1 MSTFARR
8 YVVVKSY
15 YGLGGD
21 LCTLLGAWRLAR
33 RLDRHLVVDW
43 SGGRYGS
50 VADGNLFARFFSSPH
65 VLSPADVLG
74 LAGMSA
80 FPREWQG
87 RTALPPVTYL
97 EGVDLTRSRPEDVPP
112 DCTAQCIV
120 ITRDSSQLMP
130 NLAEFGLL
138 AAELV
143 LREELE
149 GSVASLIGTLATKKH
164 SIGLHFR
171 HGNGERKVMAPD
183 PRWFRNRING
193 KLKQLELGSD
203 DLALYVATDCEATL
217 RYFKN
222 YYPGTVS
229 LPKVYRPNGSGA
241 LHVAR
246 DDLST
251 DQKIQMA
258 REAVIDMFA
267 LARCTTFIGSRGY
280 FSLIPRLLRQDR
292 NCIIY
297 PGVRV
302 VTPDEILVKYAPA
315 RSDPVYGP
323 VIKRMKLPID
333 GLLVQSVGGQRT
345 LRYYEDAVYSV
356 PAGTASLGDDEMLA
370 IRRAVVAR
378 RTY

>member
-33 RLDRHLVVDW
+33 HLDRHLVVDW

-50 VADGNLFARFFSSPH
+50 VDDGNLFARFFSSPQ
-65 VLSPADVLG
+65 VLCPADVPG
-74 LAGMSA
+74 LAGMSV
-80 FPREWQG
+80 FPKEWQG
-87 RTALPPVTYL
+87 RSALPPVTYL
-97 EGVDLTRSRPEDVPP
+97 EGVDLTRSRPEDVPA

-120 ITRDSSQLMP
+120 ITRDSSELMP
-130 NLAEFGLL
+130 NLAEFGQLS
-138 AAELV
+138 AELV

-149 GSVASLIGTLATKKH
+149 ASVASLIGALATKKH

-193 KLKQLELGSD
+193 KLKQLGLESD
-203 DLALYVATDCEATL
+203 ELALYVATDCEATL

-222 YYPGTVS
+222 YYPSTVS

-246 DDLST
+246 DDLSPE
-251 DQKIQMA
+251 QKIQMA
-258 REAVIDMFA
+258 REALIDMFA
-267 LARCTTFIGSRGY
+267 LARCATFIGSRGY

-297 PGVRV
+297 PGMRV
-302 VTPDEILVKYAPA
+302 VTPDEILVKYTPA
-315 RSDPVYGP
+315 TSDPVYGP
-323 VIKRMKLPID
+323 IIRRMKLPID
-333 GLLVQSVGGQRT
+333 GLLVQSVDGQRT
-345 LRYYEDAVYSV
+345 LRYYEDVVYSV
-356 PAGTASLGDDEMLA
+356 PAATGLPGDDEMLA
-370 IRRAVVAR
+370 VRRAVVAR

>member
-1 MSTFARR
+1 M
-8 YVVVKSY
+8 KSY

-33 RLDRHLVVDW
+33 QLDRELVVDW

-50 VADGNLFARFFSSPH
+50 VEDGNLFARFFSSPR
-65 VLSPADVLG
+65 LLCPADVPG
-74 LAGMSA
+74 LTSMSV
-80 FPREWQG
+80 FPQEWHG
-87 RTALPPVTYL
+87 RAALPPVTYL
-97 EGVDLTRSRPEDVPP
+97 EGVDLTHSRPDDVPA
-112 DCTAQCIV
+112 DCSAQCIV
-120 ITRDSSQLMP
+120 ITRDSRDLIP
-130 NLAEFGLL
+130 KVVEFGRL
-138 AAELV
+138 ADELV
-143 LREELE
+143 LREELQAA
-149 GSVASLIGTLATKKH
+149 VAPLIGTLAAKKH

-193 KLKQLELGSD
+193 KLKQLGLAPD

-217 RYFKN
+217 RYFRQ

-229 LPKVYRPNGSGA
+229 LPKAYRPNGSGA

-246 DDLST
+246 DDLSA

-258 REAVIDMFA
+258 REALIDMFT
-267 LARCTTFIGSRGY
+267 LARCATFIGSRGY
-280 FSLIPRLLRQDR
+280 FSLVPRLLRQGRD
-292 NCIIY
+292 CIIY

-323 VIKRMKLPID
+323 IIKRMKLPID
-333 GLLVQSVGGQRT
+333 GLLVQSIDGQRT
-345 LRYYEDAVYSV
+345 LRYYEDAVYSI
-356 PAGTASLGDDEMLA
+356 PAGTGSLGDDEMLA